1 MKDNIVKKNKKET
14 SKVPKVSGM
23 KKARI
28 SSRSWV
34 VPKKKA
40 KNVDEIKN
48 RGRKTPEVME
58 FLEAIYKE

>member
-34 VPKKKA
+34 VPKKKV

-48 RGRKTPEVME
+48 RGRKTPE
-58 FLEAIYKE
+58 